1 MNLRAYQHA
10 SGPRLVEGMTQEEA
24 CQRFRRKI
32 LHLARRTC
40 EHAGPQTPLAPED
53 LVGYGVMGLL
63 EAFERFDPAR
73 GADFTTFASRHIAGR
88 MLDAVRS
95 ACGTTR
101 RDRRVA
107 RELATATKQA
117 REALGREPS
126 HLEIAD
132 AMGLDMDAYWRARG
146 WVDPVCLVSITEQP
160 EDDAFA
166 HAAEAPGLL
175 MADDARALLREALE
189 RLPERDRQVVL
200 LYYARDCSLA
210 EIGEILD
217 VTPSRVSQILGA
229 ARERMRK
236 ALARELDSKDIQ
248 EGAA

>member
-1 MNLRAYQHA
+1 
-10 SGPRLVEGMTQEEA
+10 
-24 CQRFRRKI
+24 
-32 LHLARRTC
+32 
-40 EHAGPQTPLAPED
+40 
-53 LVGYGVMGLL
+53 
-63 EAFERFDPAR
+63 
-73 GADFTTFASRHIAGR
+73 
-88 MLDAVRS
+88 
-95 ACGTTR
+95 
-101 RDRRVA
+101 
-107 RELATATKQA
+107 
-117 REALGREPS
+117 
-126 HLEIAD
+126 
-132 AMGLDMDAYWRARG
+132 
-146 WVDPVCLVSITEQP
+146 VDPVCLVSITEQP

-217 VTPSRVSQILGA
+217 VTPSRVCQILGA

-236 ALARELDSKDIQ
+236 ALAREIDSKDIQ